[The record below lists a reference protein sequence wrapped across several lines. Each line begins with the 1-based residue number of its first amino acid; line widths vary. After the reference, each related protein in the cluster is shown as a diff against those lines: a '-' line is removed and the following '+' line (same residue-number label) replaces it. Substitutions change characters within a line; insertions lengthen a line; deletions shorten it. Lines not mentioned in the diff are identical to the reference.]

1 MAVTVVSSQF
11 ANGNSLTMPSHQP
24 GDLLIAIAHRNASIT
39 IPTEPAGWF
48 THLTVGSNIQGV
60 RLASK
65 YAASSSESFGTWTN
79 AEQVL
84 VVVCR
89 SDDGKGVYL
98 NATITGGANSTTSI
112 AYPAL
117 AFNNVANNSTMFFG
131 FLGVKVNDSDA
142 DTAPSGMTNIG
153 SLAGVSAGEI
163 ALHNTT
169 PATSWSA
176 ATFTASTSVDYRTIV
191 FGVTETQ
198 FDLASGG
205 GGIAKLLGNG
215 LIG

>member
-11 ANGNSLTMPSHQP
+11 ANGDTLTMPSHQA
-24 GDLLIAIAHRNASIT
+24 GDLLIAIAHRNANTT

-48 THLTVGSNIQGV
+48 THFTAGANNQGA
-60 RLASK
+60 RIASK
-65 YAASSSESFGTWTN
+65 YATSSSESFGAWTN

-98 NATITGGANSTTSI
+98 NATNSAGANSTSI
-112 AYPAL
+112 SYPAL
-117 AFNNVANNSTMFFG
+117 AFSTVANNSTMFFG
-131 FLGVKVNDSDA
+131 FVGVKVNDSNA

-163 ALHNTT
+163 ALHNST

-176 ATFTASTSVDYRTIV
+176 ATFTASTSVEYRSII